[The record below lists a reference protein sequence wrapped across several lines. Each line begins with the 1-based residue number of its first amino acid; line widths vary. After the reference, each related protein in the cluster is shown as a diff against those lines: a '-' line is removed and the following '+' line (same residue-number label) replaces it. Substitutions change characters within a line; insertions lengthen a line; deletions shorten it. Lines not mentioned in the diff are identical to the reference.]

1 MRMTLSVSVGQAIRL
16 RHLVALLLMVSGT
29 VAAQTTSTAPSWATP
44 VDDATQQ
51 QVGQAADIR
60 AYADQSAKALG
71 ASPSLPAAQPTRTRW
86 PVAGTVPGHA
96 GTSSELATN
105 SATASRELPMVTISS
120 APQVPET
127 KEWVTDGKSL
137 RGAVNKWVAMSGGWH
152 VLWKKPDGADS
163 KMERTLDVPL
173 QFSGTFKDAMEQ
185 LVKLYHSKG
194 DKLYIDTWSQFKT
207 ITITDAN

>member
-1 MRMTLSVSVGQAIRL
+1 MRTTFSVSVGQANRL
-16 RHLVALLLMVSGT
+16 RLLVAFLLVVSGAA
-29 VAAQTTSTAPSWATP
+29 AAQTTSTAPSWATP

-60 AYADQSAKALG
+60 TYADHAALAVG
-71 ASPSLPAAQPTRTRW
+71 AAPPHVPTAAPTNTAAPPR
-86 PVAGTVPGHA
+86 A
-96 GTSSELATN
+96 S
-105 SATASRELPMVTISS
+105 TASAFAASSANATRELPMVSIPSLTQPP
-120 APQVPET
+120 AT

-163 KMERTLDVPL
+163 TMERTLDVPL
-173 QFSGTFKDAMEQ
+173 QFQGTFKDAMEQ
-185 LVKLYHSKG
+185 MVRLFHSKG
-194 DKLYIDTWSQFKT
+194 DKLYIDSWPQFKT